1 MRRKPMVWTVHNKE
15 AHNQIIGKKYSKILM
30 CLLLRWS
37 SRIHVLCNATL
48 DEVPELQIWK
58 KKVVMIPHGDY
69 IGNFGEGNV
78 NIREKYGIP
87 ADKKIIL
94 FTGKIGPYKNIELLV
109 NAFVKSQL
117 AKMNFALLLCGS
129 CSNETYRKK
138 LVLLADNS
146 CPEIFYDFEYV
157 PNELMG
163 DYLNQSDILAAPY
176 SKESI
181 LNSGTL
187 WMAFSYKKSMIC
199 PLLACMKDVNGI
211 DKITYTYDYENSG
224 EHLTRLVQTLNIMG
238 DDVHQNASIL
248 REKGYAAFLLMTKQT
263 WASSKQNWL
272 NLYNF

>member
-1 MRRKPMVWTVHNKE
+1 MVWTVHNKE